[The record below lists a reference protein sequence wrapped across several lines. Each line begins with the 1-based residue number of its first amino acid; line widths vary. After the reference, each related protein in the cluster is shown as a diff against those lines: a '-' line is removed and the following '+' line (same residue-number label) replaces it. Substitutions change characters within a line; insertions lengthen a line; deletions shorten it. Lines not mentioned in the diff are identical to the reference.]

1 MKNKKRSP
9 IWGFF
14 FYGCSSSSCRR
25 HGFSEIYFTVS
36 SCSARFRV
44 QMKSETARLCYDMPY
59 SAARTRGVMMATARH
74 LQRSIGIKGSTQ
86 PASAGRSAAPEMI
99 IYCAVPAM

>member
-1 MKNKKRSP
+1 MKNKKEAP

-25 HGFSEIYFTVS
+25 YGFSEIYFTVF
-36 SCSARFRV
+36 SCSAQLRI

-99 IYCAVPAM
+99 IYCAVPAT